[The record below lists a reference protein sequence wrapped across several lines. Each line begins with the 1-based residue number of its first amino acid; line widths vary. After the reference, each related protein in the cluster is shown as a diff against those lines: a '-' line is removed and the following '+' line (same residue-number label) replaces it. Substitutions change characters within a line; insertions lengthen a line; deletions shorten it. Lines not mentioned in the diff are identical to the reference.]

1 MLTRSSNEFNQ
12 NNRIIIF
19 DIETCGFNPFEHD
32 IIEIS
37 AIDQDGNVFDT
48 LIKPRKNIPKKIT
61 EITNITNDMVK
72 DKKDNKSVLL
82 DFNNFINGDGSNRKI
97 YMIGHNSINFDWPFL
112 KAKYNEFNIKYPKI
126 TLLDTMRMAQYVL
139 RNEWSHSLKHLCN
152 QFSIKN
158 DNAHRA
164 LSDVYA
170 TYTLYKNILIIMKSR
185 IENCNLKKIE
195 QLTSI

>member
-61 EITNITNDMVK
+61 EITN
-72 DKKDNKSVLL
+72 
-82 DFNNFINGDGSNRKI
+82 KI
-97 YMIGHNSINFDWPFL
+97 VP
-112 KAKYNEFNIKYPKI
+112 AKYI
-126 TLLDTMRMAQYVL
+126 
-139 RNEWSHSLKHLCN
+139 S
-152 QFSIKN
+152 
-158 DNAHRA
+158 
-164 LSDVYA
+164 
-170 TYTLYKNILIIMKSR
+170 
-185 IENCNLKKIE
+185 
-195 QLTSI
+195 